1 MKLIKVRDTIDKAYV
16 GAASIIAIMP
26 IIGLLTGTAISMG
39 YNGINY
45 QEVTMTDDLDKYW
58 FIINVEFIVVLC
70 MALLSKLDFPLIEAA
85 YQRILM
91 FRNAHKVKA
100 YIILYLII
108 PILAV
113 TFIIFLLF
121 LSDL

>member
-1 MKLIKVRDTIDKAYV
+1 MKLIKVRDTIDKAYMS
-16 GAASIIAIMP
+16 AASMIAIMP

-58 FIINVEFIVVLC
+58 FIINVEFIVVFC

-91 FRNAHKVKA
+91 FRNAHKFRA

-121 LSDL
+121 LFDL

>member
-1 MKLIKVRDTIDKAYV
+1 MKLIKVRDSIDGAHI

-45 QEVTMTDDLDKYW
+45 QEVAMSEDPDKYW
-58 FIINVEFIVVLC
+58 FTIKWEFIVVFF
-70 MALLSKLDFPLIEAA
+70 MALLSKLDFPLIDAA

-91 FRNAHKVKA
+91 FRNAHKFKA
-100 YIILYLII
+100 YIILFLII

-113 TFIIFLLF
+113 VVIILLLYLF
-121 LSDL
+121 DL

>member
-1 MKLIKVRDTIDKAYV
+1 MKLIKVRDSIDKAHI
-16 GAASIIAIMP
+16 GAASMIAILP

-45 QEVTMTDDLDKYW
+45 QEIAMSDDPDKYW
-58 FIINVEFIVVLC
+58 FIIKWEITVALL

-85 YQRILM
+85 YQKILM
-91 FRNAHKVKA
+91 FRNELKFTA
-100 YIILYLII
+100 YIILFIII

-113 TFIIFLLF
+113 GFIILLLF
-121 LSDL
+121 LFDL